1 MHCAGCASRL
11 EGVIS
16 GIAGVRRVSVSFVDA
31 RALVEAAADA
41 ITENVLRQRVRAAV
55 EGAGFAMNAGEDSSI
70 DSNDESVAGIDDQS
84 GLRWVLAFAGFLPL
98 AIVSMGEHFF
108 STHRADLKI
117 GGLWIA
123 EAIVSG
129 LVVLW
134 AGMPILVGAVAAVR
148 RAAPDMDFLV
158 GLGSLS
164 AWLGSLVVCV
174 DGAISV
180 GEGFATSGSMR
191 VNSGFFEAGAGIITF
206 ALLGR
211 WLEQRTRA
219 KAWEWLHGLVSMQ
232 PQKVRVREGSQAREV
247 GLSDVRVGMQVV
259 VPPGERIPVDG
270 VVCEGES
277 FVDESWV
284 TGEPMPVW
292 RGSGDAVV
300 GGTVN
305 GSGGIVVT
313 VSREGRDAYLRQI
326 IRIVREAQ
334 MGKPPIQ
341 RIADR
346 VSGWFVWG
354 VLAGSAATVLCWLLS
369 GPIELTWRSALWHG
383 LSVLVVACPCALGL
397 ATPVAVLAGAGS
409 AALNGVLFRNGAAL
423 EQLASV
429 RTVIFDKTGTLT
441 RGVVEVVEWWE
452 HRRFGGRLIATLAA
466 LEARMQHP
474 VAAAVVRAAKE
485 RGLPLPRVSS
495 VQSVPGRGVRGI
507 VEGSEIIAG
516 SSELMRSEG
525 VDLPDDGKQGP
536 AGRFWVAVDGEF
548 AGWFRVSDSIRPEA
562 FSVLGRLRERGFRL
576 VMLTGD
582 EEGRAREVAA
592 SLQFDEVAWGVLP
605 DGKREAVARLQRELR
620 AAESGGHAVKG
631 SGRVAKGRGLVAM
644 VGDGINDAPALAQAD
659 VGIAMAEGTAVARES
674 AAVTLMR
681 ANLGTLLAAL
691 EISGRTIAVIRQ
703 NLVFAF
709 GYNLLALP
717 LASGALEWL
726 IPWAPGPVVASAAMA
741 LSSLSVVLNA
751 VRLRRAG
758 VSEGR

>member
-1 MHCAGCASRL
+1 MHCAGCSSRL
-11 EGVIS
+11 ESVLS
-16 GIAGVRRVSVSFVDA
+16 GIAGVLRVSVSFVDA
-31 RALVEAAADA
+31 RALVEATGDG
-41 ITENVLRQRVRAAV
+41 ITENVLRQRVRVAV
-55 EGAGFAMNAGEDSSI
+55 EGAGFAVADAEDSSVASG
-70 DSNDESVAGIDDQS
+70 DGSMVGSDEGS
-84 GLRWVLAFAGFLPL
+84 GWRWLLALAGFLPL
-98 AIVSMGEHFF
+98 AIISMGEHFF
-108 STHRADLKI
+108 LLHPAEARV
-117 GGLWIA
+117 GWLWIA
-123 EAIVSG
+123 EAVVSG

-134 AGMPILVGAVAAVR
+134 AGLPILVGAVAAVR
-148 RAAPDMDFLV
+148 RRAPDMDFLV

-174 DGAISV
+174 DGAMGG
-180 GEGFATSGSMR
+180 GEAVAGSGSMR
-191 VNSGFFEAGAGIITF
+191 MDSGFFEAGAGIITF

-232 PQKVRVREGSQAREV
+232 PQTVRLREGSQAREV
-247 GLSDVRVGMQVV
+247 ALSDVRVGMEVV

-284 TGEPMPVW
+284 TGEPVPVW
-292 RGSGDAVV
+292 RGSGDPVV

-334 MGKPPIQ
+334 MSKPSIQ

-346 VSGWFVWG
+346 VSGRFAWG

-369 GPIELTWRSALWHG
+369 GPIDSTWRSALWHG

-397 ATPVAVLAGAGS
+397 ATPVAVLAGTGS

-429 RTVIFDKTGTLT
+429 GTVIFDKTGTLT
-441 RGVVEVVEWWE
+441 RGIVEVVEWWE
-452 HRRFGGRLIATLAA
+452 HRRFGGGLIATLAA

-474 VAAAVVRAAKE
+474 VAVAVVRAANE
-485 RGLPLPRVSS
+485 RGLPLPKVSS

-516 SSELMRSEG
+516 SFELMRSEG
-525 VDLPDDGKQGP
+525 IDLPDDGKQGA
-536 AGRFWVAVDGEF
+536 AGRIWVAVDGEF
-548 AGWFRVSDSIRPEA
+548 AGWFRVSDRIRPEA
-562 FSVLGRLRERGFRL
+562 FSVLARLRERGLKL
-576 VMLTGD
+576 VLLTGD

-592 SLQFDEVAWGVLP
+592 SLNFDEVAWGVLP

-620 AAESGGHAVKG
+620 SAGG
-631 SGRVAKGRGLVAM
+631 SGRAAVGSGLVAM

-659 VGIAMAEGTAVARES
+659 VGIAMAEGTAVARET

-717 LASGALEWL
+717 FASGALEWL

-751 VRLRRAG
+751 VRLRRAS
-758 VSEGR
+758 VSEAR

>member
-11 EGVIS
+11 ESVLS
-16 GIAGVRRVSVSFVDA
+16 GITGVRRVSVSLVDA
-31 RALVEAAADA
+31 RALVEATGEGG
-41 ITENVLRQRVRAAV
+41 TENGLRQRVRVAV
-55 EGAGFAMNAGEDSSI
+55 EGAGFAVADAEGASSASGEGLAVGT
-70 DSNDESVAGIDDQS
+70 DEGS
-84 GLRWVLAFAGFLPL
+84 GWRWLLALAGFLPL
-98 AIVSMGEHFF
+98 AIISMGAHFF
-108 STHRADLKI
+108 AQPAEAAV

-123 EAIVSG
+123 EAVVSG
-129 LVVLW
+129 FVVLW
-134 AGMPILVGAVAAVR
+134 AGSPILVGAFFAVR
-148 RAAPDMDFLV
+148 RLAPDMDFLV

-164 AWLGSLVVCV
+164 AWLGSLVVCI
-174 DGAISV
+174 DGAMSGGEAVV
-180 GEGFATSGSMR
+180 GSGSMR
-191 VNSGFFEAGAGIITF
+191 MGSGFFEAGAGIVTF

-232 PQKVRVREGSQAREV
+232 PQTVRVREGSQVREV
-247 GLSDVRVGMQVV
+247 ALSDVRVGTQVV

-270 VVCEGES
+270 VICEGES

-284 TGEPMPVW
+284 SGEPVAVW
-292 RGSGDAVV
+292 RGSGDSVV

-305 GSGGIVVT
+305 GGGGLVVA
-313 VSREGRDAYLRQI
+313 VSREGRDAYLRKI
-326 IRIVREAQ
+326 IQIVREAQ
-334 MGKPPIQ
+334 LGKPSIQ
-341 RIADR
+341 RLADR
-346 VSGWFVWG
+346 VSEWFSWG
-354 VLAGSAATVLCWLLS
+354 VLAGSAVTVLLWLLS

-397 ATPVAVLAGAGS
+397 ATPVAVLAGTGS

-429 RTVIFDKTGTLT
+429 GTVIFDKTGTLT
-441 RGVVEVVEWWE
+441 RGNVEVVEWWE

-474 VAAAVVRAAKE
+474 VAAAVVRAANE
-485 RGLPLPRVSS
+485 RGLAFPKVSS
-495 VQSVPGRGVRGI
+495 VQSVPGRGLRGI

-516 SSELMRSEG
+516 SVELMRAEG
-525 VDLPDDGKQGP
+525 VDLPDDGAQG
-536 AGRFWVAVDGEF
+536 ASGRFWVAVNGEF
-548 AGWFRVSDSIRPEA
+548 AGWFRVSDAIRPEA
-562 FSVLGRLRERGFRL
+562 LSVLGRLRERGLKL
-576 VMLTGD
+576 VLLTGD

-592 SLQFDEVAWGVLP
+592 SLKFDEVAWGVLP

-620 AAESGGHAVKG
+620 VAGG
-631 SGRVAKGRGLVAM
+631 SGLVAM

-659 VGIAMAEGTAVARES
+659 VGIAMAEGTAVARET

-681 ANLGTLLAAL
+681 ANLATLLVAL

-717 LASGALEWL
+717 FASGALEWL

-741 LSSLSVVLNA
+741 LSSVSVVLNA
-751 VRLRRAG
+751 VRLRSAG
-758 VSEGR
+758 ALEAR

>member
-1 MHCAGCASRL
+1 MHCAGCSSRL
-11 EGVIS
+11 ESVLS
-16 GIAGVRRVSVSFVDA
+16 GIAGVLSVSVSFVDA
-31 RALVEAAADA
+31 RALVEATGDG
-41 ITENVLRQRVRAAV
+41 ITENVLRQRVRVAV
-55 EGAGFAMNAGEDSSI
+55 EGAGFAVADAEDSSVTSG
-70 DSNDESVAGIDDQS
+70 DGSMVGSDEGS
-84 GLRWVLAFAGFLPL
+84 GWRWLLALAGFLPL
-98 AIVSMGEHFF
+98 AIISMGEHFF
-108 STHRADLKI
+108 GAHPDEARV
-117 GGLWIA
+117 GWLWIA
-123 EAIVSG
+123 EAVVSG

-134 AGMPILVGAVAAVR
+134 AGLPILVGAVAAVR
-148 RAAPDMDFLV
+148 RRAPDMDFLV

-174 DGAISV
+174 DGAMGG
-180 GEGFATSGSMR
+180 GEAVAGSGSMR
-191 VNSGFFEAGAGIITF
+191 MDSGFFEAGAGIITF

-211 WLEQRTRA
+211 WLEQRTKA

-232 PQKVRVREGSQAREV
+232 PQTVRLREGSHAREV
-247 GLSDVRVGMQVV
+247 ALSDVRVGMQVV

-284 TGEPMPVW
+284 TGEPVPVW
-292 RGSGDAVV
+292 RGSGDPVV

-334 MGKPPIQ
+334 MSKPAIQ

-346 VSGWFVWG
+346 VSGWFAWG
-354 VLAGSAATVLCWLLS
+354 VLAGSVATVLCWLLS
-369 GPIELTWRSALWHG
+369 GPIDSTWRSALWHG

-397 ATPVAVLAGAGS
+397 ATPVAVLAGTGS

-429 RTVIFDKTGTLT
+429 GTVIFDKTGTLT
-441 RGVVEVVEWWE
+441 RGIVEVVEWWE
-452 HRRFGGRLIATLAA
+452 HRRFGGGLIATLAA

-474 VAAAVVRAAKE
+474 VAAAVVRAANE
-485 RGLPLPRVSS
+485 RGLPLPKVSS

-516 SSELMRSEG
+516 SLELMRSEG
-525 VDLPDDGKQGP
+525 IDLPDDGKQGA
-536 AGRFWVAVDGEF
+536 AGRIWVAVDGEF
-548 AGWFRVSDSIRPEA
+548 AGWFRVSDRIRPEA
-562 FSVLGRLRERGFRL
+562 FSVLARLRERGLKL
-576 VMLTGD
+576 VLLTGD

-592 SLQFDEVAWGVLP
+592 SLKFDEVAWGVLP

-620 AAESGGHAVKG
+620 SAGG
-631 SGRVAKGRGLVAM
+631 SGRAAGGTGLVAM

-659 VGIAMAEGTAVARES
+659 VGIAMAEGTAVARET

-717 LASGALEWL
+717 FASGALEWL

-758 VSEGR
+758 VSEAR

>member
-1 MHCAGCASRL
+1 L
-11 EGVIS
+11 EGVLS
-16 GIAGVRRVSVSFVDA
+16 RIAGVRRVSVSFVDA
-31 RALVEAAADA
+31 RALVEATADE
-41 ITENVLRQRVRAAV
+41 IPESVLRQRVSAAV
-55 EGAGFAMNAGEDSSI
+55 EGAGFAMDVGEDFFLN
-70 DSNDESVAGIDDQS
+70 SNDESVDGIDERS
-84 GLRWVLAFAGFLPL
+84 GWRWLFAFVGFLPL
-98 AIVSMGEHFF
+98 AIISMGEHFF
-108 STHRADLKI
+108 STHRADVTI

-123 EAIVSG
+123 EALVSG

-134 AGMPILVGAVAAVR
+134 AGRPILVGAVAAVR

-158 GLGSLS
+158 GLGALS

-174 DGAISV
+174 DGAISG
-180 GEGFATSGSMR
+180 GEAVAGSGSMR
-191 VNSGFFEAGAGIITF
+191 MNAGFFEAGAGIITF

-219 KAWEWLHGLVSMQ
+219 KAWEWLRGLVSMQ

-247 GLSDVRVGMQVV
+247 ALSDVKVGMQVV

-270 VVCEGES
+270 VVCEGQS

-284 TGEPMPVW
+284 TGEPVPVW
-292 RGSGDAVV
+292 RGSGDSVV

-305 GSGGIVVT
+305 GSGGIVVK

-334 MGKPPIQ
+334 MGKPSIQ

-346 VSGWFVWG
+346 VSGWFAWG

-369 GPIELTWRSALWHG
+369 GPIHITWRSALWHG

-397 ATPVAVLAGAGS
+397 ATPVAVLAGTGS

-423 EQLASV
+423 EQLAAV
-429 RTVIFDKTGTLT
+429 GTVIFDKTGTLT
-441 RGVVEVVEWWE
+441 RGVVEVIEWWE
-452 HRRFGGRLIATLAA
+452 HRRFCGRLVAMLAA

-474 VAAAVVRAAKE
+474 VAAAVVRAANE
-485 RGLPLPRVSS
+485 RGLPLPKVSS

-507 VEGSEIIAG
+507 VEGSKIVAG
-516 SSELMRSEG
+516 SLGLMRAEG
-525 VDLPDDGKQGP
+525 IDLPDDGKQGA

-548 AGWFRVSDSIRPEA
+548 AGWFLVSDKIRPEA
-562 FSVLGRLRERGFRL
+562 FFVLGRLRERGLKL
-576 VMLTGD
+576 VLLTGD

-592 SLQFDEVAWGVLP
+592 ALKFDEVAWSVLP

-620 AAESGGHAVKG
+620 AAEG
-631 SGRVAKGRGLVAM
+631 SGLAGRDREMVAM

-659 VGIAMAEGTAVARES
+659 VGIAMAEGTAVARET

-681 ANLGTLLAAL
+681 ANLGTLLAAF

-709 GYNLLALP
+709 GYNFLALP
-717 LASGALEWL
+717 FASGALEWL

-751 VRLRRAG
+751 VRLRHAR
-758 VSEGR
+758 VSEAR